1 MSCKRANW
9 TIPFTFLIAV
19 LGCVALCWTGQH
31 PLDRVKD
38 AATFGGI
45 LLLLV
50 NFIQSARRDHATGD
64 FQFLTESLK
73 ELFKIRHTLM
83 GICRRFDPNSKI
95 SQQIQICDRLITAY
109 QTAAKRLKNSS
120 KVPLPIPGPV

>member
-1 MSCKRANW
+1 MSRKRANW
-9 TIPFTFLIAV
+9 TIPFTILIAV
-19 LGCVALCWTGQH
+19 LGCVALCWQGQE
-31 PLDRVKD
+31 PLDRIKD

-73 ELFKIRHTLM
+73 ELFNIRHTLTQ
-83 GICRRFDPNSKI
+83 ICKRFDPNSEI
-95 SQQIQICDRLITAY
+95 SKQIQL
-109 QTAAKRLKNSS
+109 
-120 KVPLPIPGPV
+120 